1 MIIYQNSAI
10 GFRKDVES
18 NGIADIITAQYKM
31 ILGKAPAPSEQNAF
45 RNSMNYME
53 RVVRNSEVADDCG
66 ILIEYVI
73 PTTSNRIDFLIAGH
87 DDNNRPNFVII
98 ELKQWQNAEATD
110 LDGVVTTV
118 MNQAVVSTTH
128 PSYQANSYQSL
139 LTSFNE
145 EVYNSNIYPT
155 SCAYLHNYE
164 RKNPEPLL
172 APQYAEI
179 IEETP
184 IFFRDEAEKLQN
196 FIKKYVGKGQG
207 KDILYKINK
216 GKIKPSKKLIDN
228 VNELLKGNK
237 AFTLIDEQKVSYEEA
252 LAIAKYGKKKSVVIV
267 KGGPGTGK
275 SVVSINLLGGIMK
288 LGKNVVF
295 VAPNAAYRT
304 VIAEKLKKENKKSDI
319 DHLFKGSAGFVDT
332 EENEFD
338 VIIVDEAHR
347 LKDSTAY
354 QYYGDNQV
362 EDIVKSAMVSI
373 FFVDE
378 SQMIRPDDIGSLEE
392 IKRVAGKYNAE
403 VKEMELTAQYR
414 CSGADG
420 YINWLNNTLQI
431 EETANYDGWDEGAF
445 DFRIF
450 DDPNELKD
458 AIDQKILEGESAR
471 IVAGYSWKWT
481 SQKDGNPDS
490 EVLDVC
496 IEGYDFKMPWN
507 SRKVGSRWALADAG
521 KEQIGCIHTVQGL
534 EFDYIGVIVGKELG
548 FDPASLRY
556 YANWENYKDSAGKKG
571 LKDRPE
577 ELSRLIRNIYRVL
590 MTRGMKG
597 CYVFFEDENVK
608 RYFLSRLAIQPKK

>member
-164 RKNPEPLL
+164 KKDPEPLL

-304 VIAEKLKKENKKSDI
+304 VIAEKLK
-319 DHLFKGSAGFVDT
+319 
-332 EENEFD
+332 
-338 VIIVDEAHR
+338 
-347 LKDSTAY
+347 
-354 QYYGDNQV
+354 
-362 EDIVKSAMVSI
+362 
-373 FFVDE
+373 
-378 SQMIRPDDIGSLEE
+378 
-392 IKRVAGKYNAE
+392 GK
-403 VKEMELTAQYR
+403 
-414 CSGADG
+414 
-420 YINWLNNTLQI
+420 
-431 EETANYDGWDEGAF
+431 
-445 DFRIF
+445 
-450 DDPNELKD
+450 
-458 AIDQKILEGESAR
+458 
-471 IVAGYSWKWT
+471 
-481 SQKDGNPDS
+481 
-490 EVLDVC
+490 
-496 IEGYDFKMPWN
+496 
-507 SRKVGSRWALADAG
+507 
-521 KEQIGCIHTVQGL
+521 
-534 EFDYIGVIVGKELG
+534 
-548 FDPASLRY
+548 
-556 YANWENYKDSAGKKG
+556 
-571 LKDRPE
+571 
-577 ELSRLIRNIYRVL
+577 
-590 MTRGMKG
+590 
-597 CYVFFEDENVK
+597 
-608 RYFLSRLAIQPKK
+608 